1 MFRLADIQFD
11 VLRFSVL
18 SDDHAG
24 VNLLARSDEEG
35 SALLCGVK
43 TVGDRLACL
52 KRNQGTLLT
61 VSDIAFIRCII
72 FELCIDDTR
81 TFGGGHEL
89 SAETD
94 QAAGRNLKFQ
104 AGGTV
109 TCAAHTVQL
118 AFSFA
123 EQLDDCAG
131 KFIRNVHISNFHR
144 LQLSAALVF
153 LVNNLCLADCK
164 FITLTAHVL
173 DQYGQMQ
180 LTAAGYLEAVCGI
193 RFLHAKGNVC
203 VQLAHQT
210 VTDMTGGHILAFLS
224 RQRAVVYH
232 EVHGDR
238 RFGDFLKRNSFRVI
252 QVTAEGIADM
262 DVCDSGYSDNGADG
276 GFSHL
281 DFFQTVELVELADL
295 YFFPLGQ
302 IVMVHQHD
310 ILIDTDRSVVHLA
323 DTDTADIF
331 IVINGADQYLS
342 ACVGISLRS
351 RDIFQDCLEQR
362 SHILR
367 RIVQIQDRMAKF
379 CGCVQERAV
388 QLLVGSVQIH
398 QKFQH
403 LIDHLIR
410 TRFRAVDLIDADDDG
425 QIHLK
430 RLFQHKFGLRHCAL
444 KSIHHK
450 DDAVHHF
457 QHTFHL
463 AAEVGMAGSVDDI
476 DLYAVIINSGIFGKN
491 RDSTFPL
498 DIVGVHDTLLNFLV
512 GAEHTALL

>member
-1 MFRLADIQFD
+1 SAAYSLSSSSVRALSDLHSFPTRRSSDLRFRSYLQQFVLVDKVQRLFQGQDLRRRQTQRFIGGGRTGVGQMFRLADIQFD

-104 AGGTV
+104 AGGPV

-180 LTAAGYLEAVCGI
+180 L
-193 RFLHAKGNVC
+193 
-203 VQLAHQT
+203 
-210 VTDMTGGHILAFLS
+210 
-224 RQRAVVYH
+224 
-232 EVHGDR
+232 
-238 RFGDFLKRNSFRVI
+238 
-252 QVTAEGIADM
+252 
-262 DVCDSGYSDNGADG
+262 
-276 GFSHL
+276 
-281 DFFQTVELVELADL
+281 
-295 YFFPLGQ
+295 
-302 IVMVHQHD
+302 
-310 ILIDTDRSVVHLA
+310 
-323 DTDTADIF
+323 
-331 IVINGADQYLS
+331 
-342 ACVGISLRS
+342 
-351 RDIFQDCLEQR
+351 
-362 SHILR
+362 
-367 RIVQIQDRMAKF
+367 
-379 CGCVQERAV
+379 
-388 QLLVGSVQIH
+388 
-398 QKFQH
+398 
-403 LIDHLIR
+403 
-410 TRFRAVDLIDADDDG
+410 
-425 QIHLK
+425 
-430 RLFQHKFGLRHCAL
+430 
-444 KSIHHK
+444 
-450 DDAVHHF
+450 
-457 QHTFHL
+457 
-463 AAEVGMAGSVDDI
+463 
-476 DLYAVIINSGIFGKN
+476 
-491 RDSTFPL
+491 
-498 DIVGVHDTLLNFLV
+498 
-512 GAEHTALL
+512 